1 MDKKILQSMFEEW
14 AGEKMLEMN
23 ALPQSGS
30 YREYYRILGNSK
42 KAIGVYNADL
52 KENVAFLTFTKHFAS
67 KGIKV
72 PAILAEEMRNEYY
85 LLEDLGDTTLFQF
98 AKQYRNGNGIS
109 AELIEMYKKVID
121 EMPKIQILAAADFDY
136 SVCYPRA
143 SFDFQSMHW
152 DLSYFKYYFLKLA
165 KIAFDE
171 QLLEDDYH
179 TFIAYLLEADCNY
192 FLYRDFQSRNIM
204 IHNNL
209 PYFIDYQGGRQGALQ
224 YDLASLLYDSK
235 AELPN
240 DVRTYLLDYYIT
252 EASKYTEINR
262 EQFIEYFRAYS
273 LIRLMQAMGA
283 YGFRG
288 FYEKKEMFLESIPVA
303 LRDLKDLLE
312 LLSENL
318 KTIIPSLYTVL
329 QRVTES
335 EELKQIWKPSHK
347 LKVSVQ
353 SFSYR
358 KTIPEDKSGNGGGF
372 VFDCRALP
380 NPGRIAGMEKCNGT
394 NKEVSDYLSAESS
407 VNSFLQN
414 VFQMLDF
421 SVENYLQRNFT
432 NLQVSFGCTGGQ
444 HRSVF
449 CAEQMAKHLREKYD
463 IDIELK
469 HNQLSK

>member
-1 MDKKILQSMFEEW
+1 MFEEW